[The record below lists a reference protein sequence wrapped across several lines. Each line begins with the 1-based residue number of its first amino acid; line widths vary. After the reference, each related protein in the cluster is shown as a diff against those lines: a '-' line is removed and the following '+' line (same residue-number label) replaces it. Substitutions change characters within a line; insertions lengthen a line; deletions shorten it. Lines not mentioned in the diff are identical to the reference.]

1 MATTTIKVRA
11 AVGET
16 EVTLTRIAGTLCSIS
31 VSQALTG
38 NWHCID
44 SVGTETLIQDLVDEA
59 ITVELGEV
67 PSTAD
72 VLAEFGDGSDLT
84 ALLTATGFAEKT
96 DLPTNFGSLSIDGSG
111 RVTLNPTQMT
121 ELLSDDDI
129 GDIATAIIN
138 SFNESSDVPI
148 ATQAAATVDRLKA
161 DATFIALV
169 ANALAAK
176 TAAQSVDGK
185 LTTLRAA
192 KLDR

>member
-67 PSTAD
+67 PSAAD

-84 ALLTATGFAEKT
+84 ALLTPTGFSTHSAADVWSVAT
-96 DLPTNFGSLSIDGSG
+96 RVLTAGTNLPLLDAAGVRTAVGLASANLDTQIADLPT
-111 RVTLNPTQMT
+111 
-121 ELLSDDDI
+121 
-129 GDIATAIIN
+129 
-138 SFNESSDVPI
+138 
-148 ATQAAATVDRLKA
+148 
-161 DATFIALV
+161 V
-169 ANALAAK
+169 AEFE
-176 TAAQSVDGK
+176 D
-185 LTTLRAA
+185 
-192 KLDR
+192 